1 MHAGVSDLAE
11 SERCSR
17 LRIPPCCLPPVET
30 ASALCFLRI
39 SRLDTPPACAPVNAS
54 WAALRSPAHDSGS
67 VRLARP
73 LPCDSFIRYSPSVY
87 PGAPPRFFQAPP
99 RGGCYFT
106 LALRYH
112 FTSITL

>member
-17 LRIPPCCLPPVET
+17 WRISRCCLPLVET
-30 ASALCFLRI
+30 ASALWFLRI

-54 WAALRSPAHDSGS
+54 CPALRPSTHDSGS
-67 VRLARP
+67 VWLARP
-73 LPCDSFIRYSPSVY
+73 SPYGSFIRTSTPVY
-87 PGAPPRFFQAPP
+87 PGASSTLPSGSPHGDA
-99 RGGCYFT
+99 